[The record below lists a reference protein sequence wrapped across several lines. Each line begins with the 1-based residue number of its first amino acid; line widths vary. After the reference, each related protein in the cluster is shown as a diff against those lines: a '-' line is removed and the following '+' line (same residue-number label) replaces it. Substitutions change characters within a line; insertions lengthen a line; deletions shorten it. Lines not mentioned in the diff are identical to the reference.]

1 MNAIKTKFLSAT
13 DTRGERI
20 KASTTSDRPTS
31 IIRPYNYK
39 LGTEENHRAVAKELF
54 KKSDWQ
60 RVRHGKAEENIAYIS
75 TSDRG
80 YIYSFHWAWN
90 KVSF

>member
-20 KASTTSDRPTS
+20 KASTTSDRPIS

-54 KKSDWQ
+54 KELDWKYKPKDK
-60 RVRHGKAEENIAYIS
+60 GIAYIS

-80 YIYSFHWAWN
+80 YTYTFNWEWN
-90 KVSF
+90 RVSF